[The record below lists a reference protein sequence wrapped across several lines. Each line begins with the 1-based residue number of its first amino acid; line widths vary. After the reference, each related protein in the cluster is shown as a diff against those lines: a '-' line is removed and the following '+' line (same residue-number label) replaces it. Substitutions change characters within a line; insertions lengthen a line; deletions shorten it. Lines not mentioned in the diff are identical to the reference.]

1 MTGTHRAASER
12 SAIVGRVGWGV
23 LDQGV
28 SSLQNFMLGI
38 FVARSLG
45 AVALGALGLAFLVY
59 SVVLGAHRGLSTDP
73 LAVRFSGPPDRRW
86 TGAAAAAGGTA
97 VLVGLVAGAACGVVG
112 GLLWWAEQ
120 PEVGAALLA
129 LGVTLPGLTWQD
141 SWRYAFFTSGRGSKA
156 FANDVAWTLL
166 MVAALAGS
174 SVLGLD
180 GVGWALLAFGGTA
193 YLAAL
198 LGCVQAGL
206 LPSLR
211 RSPSWL
217 VGQRDLGLR
226 FLMENITLGAG
237 GQVRPAIVTASGGL
251 RAAGGVRGAEM
262 LMGPVL
268 TVLMG
273 VAQVAVPETVRS
285 VSRGRRPFR
294 RLCVAISLVLAGCTG
309 AWGVFVMG
317 VFPHGAGELVLGP
330 VWDEARHLLPAVVVS
345 ATAGCLHVGPSAG
358 LRALGRA
365 DRSLRCQV
373 TATVLFAGLGIL
385 GAVSFGALGAVW
397 GTALGSVLAAFVW
410 WWELRWAEAAHFGR
424 PLPDAP
430 GPVGDLQPTGPPVD
444 HARAGSQDGGEHG

>member
-1 MTGTHRAASER
+1 
-12 SAIVGRVGWGV
+12 
-23 LDQGV
+23 V

-38 FVARSLG
+38 FVARTLG

-59 SVVLGAHRGLSTDP
+59 ATVLGAHRGLSTDP
-73 LAVRFSGPPDRRW
+73 LAVRFSGPPNRRW

-97 VLVGLVAGAACGVVG
+97 LVVGVVAGGACATAGA
-112 GLLWWAEQ
+112 LLWWAEQ
-120 PEVGAALLA
+120 EEVGTALLA

-141 SWRYAFFTSGRGSKA
+141 SWRYAFFSSGRGAKA
-156 FANDVAWTLL
+156 FANDVAWTLC
-166 MVAALAGS
+166 MVAALACFT
-174 SVLGLD
+174 LMGLD

-198 LGCVQAGL
+198 LGCLQARL

-211 RSPSWL
+211 RAPSWL
-217 VGQRDLGLR
+217 VKQRDLGLR
-226 FLMENITLGAG
+226 FLVENITLGAG

-285 VSRGRRPFR
+285 VARGRRSFR
-294 RLCVAISLVLAGCTG
+294 RLCVAISVALATCT
-309 AWGVFVMG
+309 ALWGVFVLLA
-317 VFPHGAGELVLGP
+317 FPYGAGELVLGP
-330 VWDEARHLLPAVVVS
+330 VWDEARLLLPAVVVS

-373 TATVLFAGLGIL
+373 VATVLFAGLGVL
-385 GAVSFGALGAVW
+385 GAATFGALGAVW

-410 WWELRWAEAAHFGR
+410 WTELRWAEATHFAGPVPR
-424 PLPDAP
+424 AP
-430 GPVGDLQPTGPPVD
+430 APVGDLQPAGPPTDQPRSGRTEGVQ
-444 HARAGSQDGGEHG
+444 RG